1 MQVRRDTTNN
11 WATSDPILSQG
22 ELGLDTTLNKMK
34 IGDGVSHWSTLSF
47 FIGDTGPQGDIG
59 PQGMPGAAALNEVAT
74 SSFLGGVK
82 LGEGF
87 VTNSNSQVT
96 TSKLYNTNATNANQH
111 YRLELDTNGVLHLAD
126 GSIINGS
133 TLKGIAGTGDMN
145 FTGMTI
151 GPDSSHSEETWMW
164 VDSTGATI
172 ATEFSTAAH
181 QWKFDN
187 SGDLNLPVSGGIVFD
202 RAHTSI
208 RVGMGFHIASG
219 EGISLEAIDETDP
232 NNLITK
238 GWYFSPSGGITF
250 PTLSVDIHNGGVQ
263 SAQVL
268 KFDDATKQVII
279 TGPTPAAG
287 NSAERIIIQGQR
299 ATGNGEGGD
308 VYLWGGD
315 SAINGGDIKIYAG
328 DADSDVIGA
337 VGGYVNIDAGNGF
350 SSGGNLT
357 LSAGLAR
364 DGYGGNVSITAGYAY
379 TGTPGNIQLNTYSQ
393 ADSAILAWTF
403 TNDGKLTLPDGGVI
417 AESGGLTGAIKL
429 TPAGGANAYQALVIY
444 PTAALDGDHI
454 HLTAGGGSTE
464 LYLGN
469 DTHYVKLVNGGD
481 VAVRASTADL
491 SSTAAWTFDT
501 VGNIDA
507 QQALGIKVPDGVP
520 SSVTAIT
527 STTASWELN
536 PLSNLATTGGSGS
549 GLTVTVTE
557 TDGYVNAIAIAT
569 AGTGYTAGDVI
580 TVTSGTS
587 NATFTIAIAG
597 RNTWRFGTDGRTT
610 FPIGSVPAHSYG
622 AVGDKEGMIV
632 FSDNYIYYCKQDF
645 VGNSVNV
652 TTLASSGL
660 YVYVSS
666 TDYAGDLVADFT
678 ANSTG
683 WTYAAVSIISVAVDN
698 TFGPGYALEAATSF
712 GAINGND
719 YALVSPVTPDIWKR
733 VSWSGDTW

>member
-1 MQVRRDTTNN
+1 MG
-11 WATSDPILSQG
+11 SD
-22 ELGLDTTLNKMK
+22 
-34 IGDGVSHWSTLSF
+34 
-47 FIGDTGPQGDIG
+47 
-59 PQGMPGAAALNEVAT
+59 
-74 SSFLGGVK
+74 
-82 LGEGF
+82 
-87 VTNSNSQVT
+87 
-96 TSKLYNTNATNANQH
+96 
-111 YRLELDTNGVLHLAD
+111 
-126 GSIINGS
+126 
-133 TLKGIAGTGDMN
+133 
-145 FTGMTI
+145 TI
-151 GPDSSHSEETWMW
+151 GPIQNPIILTNNDGTQTLISSTNPTQDLTSPGSIEKILKDVTNIEYLDNVTGIVVDKPIDKPGDTPVDKGGIPPSKIISVKVINNSISKGTTNYTINGQKVEEGSTTQFDFNKLNDTTIIYPNYDTNKFTVLNRFVIGKNGDGLVLSEIERGTPKEPKFF
-164 VDSTGATI
+164 DKTPTTI
-172 ATEFSTAAH
+172 ELDFKYEAVVPAPAPKPPAPT
-181 QWKFDN
+181 N
-187 SGDLNLPVSGGIVFD
+187 SGSETFTIKQNIGFLSNYSQSPFNIKVESGNLPQPLDLKINDIANISSTNTNLKDVVISVS
-202 RAHTSI
+202 
-208 RVGMGFHIASG
+208 
-219 EGISLEAIDETDP
+219 
-232 NNLITK
+232 N
-238 GWYFSPSGGITF
+238 
-250 PTLSVDIHNGGVQ
+250 
-263 SAQVL
+263 
-268 KFDDATKQVII
+268 
-279 TGPTPAAG
+279 
-287 NSAERIIIQGQR
+287 
-299 ATGNGEGGD
+299 TGNYDLLALKWTYVGND
-308 VYLWGGD
+308 TYS
-315 SAINGGDIKIYAG
+315 SA
-328 DADSDVIGA
+328 
-337 VGGYVNIDAGNGF
+337 GF
-350 SSGGNLT
+350 S
-357 LSAGLAR
+357 
-364 DGYGGNVSITAGYAY
+364 
-379 TGTPGNIQLNTYSQ
+379 
-393 ADSAILAWTF
+393 
-403 TNDGKLTLPDGGVI
+403 DGKLTLPDGGVI